1 MVTKFKNVQN
11 QTRGLLSLEASIAL
25 TIFIFLMLFMYS
37 FLVVFEARNQIGHV
51 LLTTADSL
59 SLDAFAT
66 DTLGDDSSL
75 KGILYGIYTNHTE
88 SNGTFTE
95 NSEWYDD
102 DDIKE
107 IVKTRFI
114 AYLAGGD
121 YDEAD
126 KILKGLNIVDGIDG
140 LDFSN
145 CSISDNELTLDVKY
159 NIEYEF
165 QVFGLDELTFS
176 QSCCSKLWK

>member
-1 MVTKFKNVQN
+1 MVTKFKNIKN
-11 QTRGLLSLEASIAL
+11 RTRGLLSLEASIAL

-95 NSEWYDD
+95 NSKWYDD
-102 DDIKE
+102 ENIED

-121 YDEAD
+121 YDEAN
-126 KILKGLNIVDGIDG
+126 KILEDLNIVDGIDG

-145 CSISDNELTLDVKY
+145 CSISDGELTLDVKY

-165 QVFGLDELTFS
+165 QVFSFDEMTFS

>member
-1 MVTKFKNVQN
+1 MVTKFKNIQN
-11 QTRGLLSLEASIAL
+11 RTRGLLSLEASIAL
-25 TIFIFLMLFMYS
+25 TIFIFLMLFLYS
-37 FLVVFEARNQIGHV
+37 FLVVFEARNQVGHV

-95 NSEWYDD
+95 SSKWYDD
-102 DDIKE
+102 ANVKD

-114 AYLAGGD
+114 AYMAGGD
-121 YDEAD
+121 HDKAD
-126 KILKGLNIVDGIDG
+126 KILKDLNIVDGIDG

-145 CSISDNELTLDVKY
+145 CSISSDELTLDVKY
-159 NIEYEF
+159 NIDYEF
-165 QVFGLDELTFS
+165 QVFNLDKLTFS